1 MLVDS
6 LRSSLLSVSSRLLI
20 LLRAEPLEPV
30 QVVYIDHPPEP
41 VAGTGRLPVPNRF
54 SVVLGT
60 GAHDPTLIK
69 LVRRGSC
76 SDLGDD
82 VENVVG

>member
-1 MLVDS
+1 VHLITRRTSSFFVPLVD
-6 LRSSLLSVSSRLLI
+6 RVTRNIEQYRNLI
-20 LLRAEPLEPV
+20 
-30 QVVYIDHPPEP
+30 
-41 VAGTGRLPVPNRF
+41 GR
-54 SVVLGT
+54 
-60 GAHDPTLIK
+60 DPTLIK